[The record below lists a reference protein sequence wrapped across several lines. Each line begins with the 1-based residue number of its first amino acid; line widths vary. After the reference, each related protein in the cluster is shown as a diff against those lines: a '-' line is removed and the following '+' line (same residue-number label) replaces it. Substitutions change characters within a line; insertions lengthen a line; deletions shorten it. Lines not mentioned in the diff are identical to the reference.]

1 MPKSKEIVPSSS
13 GSSSSSDSEEN
24 ESSPLAPQVQEEE
37 RKRKA
42 TAAAQ
47 PPAVKK
53 RKSGESSS
61 RSNPAPSRRGEEE
74 DMFQIGKLR
83 YVRVSKFRAKVTIDL
98 REFYTDNEGSTKPG
112 RKGIALNLEQWTQ
125 LKTLVPEIDAA
136 IRKY

>member
-1 MPKSKEIVPSSS
+1 MPKSKEIVTSSS

-24 ESSPLAPQVQEEE
+24 EKVQEEEEEEEE

-42 TAAAQ
+42 PAAQ

-61 RSNPAPSRRGEEE
+61 RSNPAPPRQGKEE

-83 YVRVSKFRAKVTIDL
+83 YVRVSRFRAKVLIDL
-98 REFYTDNEGSTKPG
+98 REFYSDNEGNTKPG

-136 IRKY
+136 IFKY